1 MSPDLRG
8 LVFVGG
14 ESRSGFQTG
23 APPRAD
29 AVCAPARLGHA
40 FSVPDDLYDR
50 DIFAWS
56 EHQADLLRRLAR
68 GERVD
73 EVNSEHV
80 VEEIE
85 DVGRSELHDV
95 QSHLRQML
103 ARLLIVRGWPDGP
116 PVNHWRGE
124 IAAFQKDALRR
135 FAPSMRQRIDLDRL
149 YADALGQPSPCK
161 TMALPRCLGQAPA
174 RSRSTNCCATNGLR
188 SRTTFALHPTIPRPD
203 RHAEH

>member
-1 MSPDLRG
+1 
-8 LVFVGG
+8 
-14 ESRSGFQTG
+14 
-23 APPRAD
+23 
-29 AVCAPARLGHA
+29 
-40 FSVPDDLYDR
+40 VPDDLYDR

-73 EVNSEHV
+73 EVDSEHV

-95 QSHLRQML
+95 QSHPRQML

-116 PVNHWRGE
+116 PVDHWRGE
-124 IAAFQKDALRR
+124 TAAFQKDALRR

-149 YADALGQPSPCK
+149 YADALGQLEPLQDDGAAPLPWPGACPF
-161 TMALPRCLGQAPA
+161 TLDQLLRDERTALEDH
-174 RSRSTNCCATNGLR
+174 LR
-188 SRTTFALHPTIPRPD
+188 AASHDPTP
-203 RHAEH
+203 